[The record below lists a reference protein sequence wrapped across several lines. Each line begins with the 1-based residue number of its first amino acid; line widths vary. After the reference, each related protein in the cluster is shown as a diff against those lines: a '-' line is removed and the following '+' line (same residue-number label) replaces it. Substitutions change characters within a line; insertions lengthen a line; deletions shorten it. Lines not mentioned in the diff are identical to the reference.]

1 MSEVSPPVVDITG
14 RMRLVLIEDNEHD
27 FIAFKRAF
35 SKSAVEV
42 DIRRFANG
50 ETALDFLNDHLDFPQ
65 LLVVD
70 HGLPGMNGLDFC
82 KLLIEKHVGFPLV
95 LLTGMGSEE
104 LAVEAI
110 KAGVY
115 DYLVKDPNQGYL
127 DLLPVILPEVVVR
140 FQDRLERKKAEEE
153 RKRLESQM
161 QQIQKLESLGVL
173 AGGIAHHFNNLLAII
188 LADSEMALMDLPED
202 SIVRKDLE
210 EIRDTTQRA
219 AVISRQ
225 MLSYSGK
232 GALGTRPLDLS
243 ELIEN
248 MAQLLEASSPSKIQL
263 HLTLKPD
270 LPKIDANVSQLR
282 QIVINLATNAAEAM
296 QDKSGEITIETG
308 SKVCNRRYL
317 SSCYY
322 DERLPE
328 GEYVYLSVHDTGV
341 GMDSTTLGK
350 IFDPFFTTNFTGR
363 GLGLGVVLGIVRG
376 HHGAIK
382 VLSKLGKGTTFQV
395 YFPILALSQKIDE
408 ENGYP
413 KPIENL

>member
-1 MSEVSPPVVDITG
+1 MTSPSFSDAPLRI
-14 RMRLVLIEDNEHD
+14 LFIEDNEHD
-27 FIAFKRAF
+27 YIAFKRAF
-35 SKSAVEV
+35 SKSKIEV
-42 DIRRFANG
+42 DIKRIENG
-50 ETALDFLNDHLDFPQ
+50 EKALVFLEENSSFPQ
-65 LLVVD
+65 LLVID
-70 HGLPGMNGLDFC
+70 YGLPGMTGLEFC
-82 KLLIEKHVGFPLV
+82 KKLLEKHVGFPLI

-127 DLLPVILPEVVVR
+127 DLLPVVLPEVVIR

-153 RKRLESQM
+153 RKQLESQM

-232 GALGTRPLDLS
+232 GALGMRPLDLS
-243 ELIEN
+243 EVIES
-248 MAQLLEASSPSKIQL
+248 MAQLLEASTPSKVKVEL
-263 HLTLKPD
+263 DLKEK

-282 QIVINLATNAAEAM
+282 QIVINLVTNATEAM
-296 QDKSGEITIETG
+296 QDRPGHIRVETG
-308 SKVCNRRYL
+308 FLNCDRAFL
-317 SSCYY
+317 TSCYFN
-322 DERLPE
+322 EGLPV
-328 GEYVYLSVHDTGV
+328 GDYVFITVHDNGV
-341 GMDSTTLGK
+341 GMDKDTLSR

-376 HHGAIK
+376 HHGAIR
-382 VLSKLGKGTTFQV
+382 VDSLPGEGTHFQV
-395 YFPILALSQKIDE
+395 YFPTIALSQATE
-408 ENGYP
+408 SSGGYQ
-413 KPIENL
+413 KPMNHL